1 MSPSPFSVSVVLVV
15 RNAPSLSS
23 TRPFFTTWSSTSM
36 ISVAVED
43 RWRGL
48 VVEVVMGVAVL
59 SVTVTVLVPGV
70 VVVLVLLGPQVC
82 VTGCLVGG
90 LLGR

>member
-1 MSPSPFSVSVVLVV
+1 
-15 RNAPSLSS
+15 
-23 TRPFFTTWSSTSM
+23 M

-43 RWRGL
+43 RGRGL

-70 VVVLVLLGPQVC
+70 ALLVLLGPQVC
-82 VTGCLVGG
+82 VTGCLVGC